1 MKVLREGRSWIL
13 EHDCTGWGNGGK
25 GCGALL
31 GISRED
37 LYYYKGVP
45 GDSWGSR
52 YPAVMFKCPCCGQI
66 TDLGRNDWPRS
77 LNTLKTWT
85 EDWMNA

>member
-1 MKVLREGRSWIL
+1 MKVLREGRSWII

-37 LYYYKGVP
+37 LYYYNGVP
-45 GDSWGSR
+45 GDSWGSKD
-52 YPAVMFKCPCCGQI
+52 PAVMFKCPCCGQV

-77 LNTLKTWT
+77 LDTLKTWSK
-85 EDWMNA
+85 EWMDG